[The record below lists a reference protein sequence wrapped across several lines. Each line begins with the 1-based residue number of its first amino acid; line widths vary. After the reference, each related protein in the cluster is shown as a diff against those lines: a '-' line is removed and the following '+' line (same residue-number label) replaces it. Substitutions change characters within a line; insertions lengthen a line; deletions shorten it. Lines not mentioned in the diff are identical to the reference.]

1 VVIRHQGYR
10 FLLKPTASEEA
21 LLRQFLGCSRFVW
34 NAILAENEARYEQG
48 DPLPLNSFAFSAR
61 LMILKRRHAFLRD
74 AHSQPLQQ
82 TVRDLASAYQRA
94 FDPSLGADLPIFKR
108 KGEAESIRLP
118 QAFKVQRSG
127 VYLPKIGWVAFRA
140 SKRTR
145 AIEGKVKSVTVRLE
159 SGRWYVAFLTER
171 EIPEKTHP
179 RPNAVVGIDVGVTRF
194 AALSDGTFID
204 GPNAFKRHAKRL
216 ACLQRRL
223 SRRVKRSANWRK
235 AKARVTK
242 LHFQMANIRRDHL
255 HKSSAKISK
264 SHAIVVLEDLRIKN
278 MSASASG
285 NIETPGK
292 YVAQKRGLNR
302 RILDQGWGEFRRQL
316 KYKLEW
322 SGGKLLL
329 VDPRNT
335 SRTCSACGDVSA
347 ENRTTQ
353 AAFKCVACGLA
364 LNADTNAARNIL
376 GRAGCARIA
385 CGDLP
390 LGESAKQ
397 EAPCVA

>member
-1 VVIRHQGYR
+1 
-10 FLLKPTASEEA
+10 
-21 LLRQFLGCSRFVW
+21 
-34 NAILAENEARYEQG
+34 
-48 DPLPLNSFAFSAR
+48 
-61 LMILKRRHAFLRD
+61 
-74 AHSQPLQQ
+74 
-82 TVRDLASAYQRA
+82 
-94 FDPSLGADLPIFKR
+94 
-108 KGEAESIRLP
+108 
-118 QAFKVQRSG
+118 
-127 VYLPKIGWVAFRA
+127 
-140 SKRTR
+140 
-145 AIEGKVKSVTVRLE
+145 
-159 SGRWYVAFLTER
+159 
-171 EIPEKTHP
+171 
-179 RPNAVVGIDVGVTRF
+179 
-194 AALSDGTFID
+194 
-204 GPNAFKRHAKRL
+204 
-216 ACLQRRL
+216 
-223 SRRVKRSANWRK
+223 
-235 AKARVTK
+235 
-242 LHFQMANIRRDHL
+242 MANIRRDHL

-302 RILDQGWGEFRRQL
+302 RILDQGWGEFRRH
-316 KYKLEW
+316 
-322 SGGKLLL
+322 
-329 VDPRNT
+329 PRNT